1 MTPCH
6 LSSNSLVISHCLT
19 LPLGEKSPYSEFF
32 WSILSRILTD
42 NGEILCIS
50 PYAVQFG
57 KIRNRKTPNIDTFPQ
72 CILFFLW
79 MQLTYFRSI
88 LHLYVPWKHQ
98 ISGFLTFSRGIEIEH
113 WAETDQTSTIILVEV
128 LNKYKEWSITL
139 IYLVFLTIL
148 KRIISKIKNIND
160 VIIKG
165 INIRCPF

>member
-1 MTPCH
+1 MPVFGVY
-6 LSSNSLVISHCLT
+6 LVHTFPHSYLRMQSKC
-19 LPLGEKSPYSEFF
+19 
-32 WSILSRILTD
+32 
-42 NGEILCIS
+42 
-50 PYAVQFG
+50 G

-72 CILFFLW
+72 CTLLFLW
-79 MQLTYFRSI
+79 MKLTHFRSMV
-88 LHLYVPWKHQ
+88 HLYIPWKRQ

-128 LNKYKEWSITL
+128 LNKYKEWPITL